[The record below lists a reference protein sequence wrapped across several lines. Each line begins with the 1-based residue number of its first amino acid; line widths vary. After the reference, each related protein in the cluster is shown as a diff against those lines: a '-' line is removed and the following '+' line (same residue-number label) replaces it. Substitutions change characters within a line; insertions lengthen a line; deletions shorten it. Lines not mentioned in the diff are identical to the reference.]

1 MILQSLVS
9 YYHRSGNKLAPTG
22 WIRKAVDFVI
32 VVNRD
37 GEFVTVNTLQ
47 EPKDKKLVGKPTLL
61 PNIGKQAQKHTN
73 SGKDA
78 NLLWDGAPFLLGMK
92 SKGAITTE
100 AFRDTVLEYFPD
112 GGEYADDPGIAA
124 LKAFCRTQLPDAAVR
139 ERIAASLPQKNG
151 ALLPVIVAF
160 RLDGDS
166 EYLISDRPAVKQR
179 LASHIGSR
187 EPDGV
192 CCVTGERAPI
202 SKLHTV
208 LKNVW
213 GGQSSGVNLVSYN
226 APAFNSYNKEDGANA
241 PVGEAAMF
249 AYTTALN
256 HLLGSDSVQR
266 MQVGDAS
273 TVFWSEKPSAFEG
286 VFAGLFNGDKDDPDA
301 MTHLVRGLYESVR
314 RGSPAESDET
324 NRFYVLGLSP
334 NAARVA
340 VRFWVVGTVAGMERN
355 IARHFEDIR
364 IVHGVNERD
373 ELPLWR
379 LLAQTA
385 AQGKRE
391 NIPPNLAGDV
401 MQSILRGAPHPR
413 TALAALLRRVR
424 AERYIPHPRAAFLKA
439 CINRSSLQE
448 DKKEKELLVS
458 LDTSNTNVGYRLGRL
473 FAALEKTQQEALP
486 GVKATIRDRFYGSAS
501 STPATVFPTL
511 IRTSKHHLGKL
522 DDRQRIYRERLI
534 GEIVDG
540 IPADFPDVLT
550 LSDQGRF
557 AIGYY
562 HQMQDFYTKRA
573 PTAEAE
579 ATEQK

>member
-9 YYHRSGNKLAPTG
+9 YYQRSGDKLAPPG
-22 WIRKAVDFVI
+22 WIRKPVDFAIVI
-32 VVNRD
+32 NQD
-37 GEFVTVNTLQ
+37 GELVDVNLLQ
-47 EPKDKKLVGKPTLL
+47 ERKDKKDVGKPTLL

-78 NLLWDGAPFLLGMK
+78 NLLWDDAPFILGMK
-92 SKGAITTE
+92 SKGIITAE
-100 AFRDTVLEYFPD
+100 AFCDTVNEYFPD

-139 ERIAASLPQKNG
+139 ERIAGQLPQKNG
-151 ALLPVIVAF
+151 ALLPVVVAF

-166 EYLISDRPAVKQR
+166 HYFISDRPAVKQR
-179 LASHIGSR
+179 LASHVDAR

-192 CCVTGERAPI
+192 CCITGERAAI

-226 APAFNSYNKEDGANA
+226 APAFNSYNKTDGANA
-241 PVGEAAMF
+241 PVGEATMF

-256 HLLGSDSVQR
+256 HLLDSDSAQR

-273 TVFWSEKPSAFEG
+273 TVFWSEKPSTLEG
-286 VFAGLFNGDKDDPDA
+286 VFAELFNGDRDDPDA

-314 RGSPAESDET
+314 RGTPAESDEK
-324 NRFYVLGLSP
+324 NRFYVLGLAP

-340 VRFWVVGTVAGMERN
+340 VRFWIVGTVAEMEGN
-355 IARHFEDIR
+355 ILRHFKDIR
-364 IVHGVNERD
+364 IVHGANERD
-373 ELPLWR
+373 ELPLRR
-379 LLAQTA
+379 LLMQTA
-385 AQGKRE
+385 VLGKRE
-391 NIPPNLAGDV
+391 NVPPNLAGDV
-401 MQSILRGAPHPR
+401 MQGILRGAPYPR

-424 AERYIPHPRAAFLKA
+424 AERFIPHPRAAFLKA
-439 CINRSSLQE
+439 CINRSSLPE
-448 DKKEKELLVS
+448 DKKEKELTVS
-458 LDTSNTNVGYRLGRL
+458 LDTSNTNKGYRLGRL
-473 FAALEKTQQEALP
+473 FAALEKTQQDALP
-486 GVKATIRDRFYGSAS
+486 GIKATIRDRFYGSAS
-501 STPATVFPTL
+501 STPAAVFPTL

-534 GEIVDG
+534 GEIVNG
-540 IPADFPDVLT
+540 ISAEFPDVLT

-562 HQMQDFYTKRA
+562 HQMQDFYTKKTPVA
-573 PTAEAE
+573 AVE
-579 ATEQK
+579 ATEQE